1 MKGKKWIH
9 RGFSCLLSLAMIT
22 MTLTL
27 TQKEGIEIKA
37 ASNTKVY
44 NSGSY
49 TLKDV
54 TITGN
59 SGESAVKINGNVTLT
74 IEGTVTLRGGNAGYG
89 IGAGAGIEV
98 PEGSTLTLKGTG
110 NLIVYG
116 GNASNGQDG
125 LRPDAKKYIDKEKKI
140 VYYPEFQKY
149 GQGGGGAG
157 AGIGSK
163 GSDNANT
170 VLSTGTIQI
179 ADKNLMINATGGHG
193 GTLGGKGG
201 DGGEHF
207 CIDEKQTD
215 VGTFL
220 SRNQTVIMQGGYGGG
235 GGGGAGYP
243 AAGIG
248 SGGAAGS
255 NGGSGGSGGVDY
267 CQTSLVYAFI
277 AYVGTTGWWTA
288 GGGGGGAGGK
298 GFVNGGGGGGG
309 ATAVGSYNPEF
320 GGFLHPQPTY
330 GGKGG
335 ASNDFGKVAEP
346 ASKTYDGHTGTSG
359 QGGSPRGTGGPGGTG
374 EDEWEKTRSGDNSGQ
389 DGKKN
394 NTGSIILSAGS
405 LTSTSGGGNAQDIGI
420 GDGNGEASSSFTILG
435 GSLDPNSKKF
445 TIKGNNVYPITVRPS
460 MYVQGSNVKT
470 NVKVN
475 GNDGGITRFFPS
487 TTDGSLTL
495 WLPNGT
501 YEVQVANANGIYDNV
516 YHFTVNGSALTPQ
529 PDERDTVIDL
539 SNGSITFSDSSY
551 TQGGNIGAYSK
562 GAIVHNSGG
571 TNNTI
576 TYTGSSQHTLTL
588 ENTNI
593 SQLNLGNAQ
602 VKVVAMGTESTISK
616 VDITGYTSNITF
628 EGDEESILNID
639 TIQSNG
645 EKVSLDNYPYEF
657 ISELVV
663 SAAKD
668 EATAKKQ
675 LTNLGYTV
683 YDLNINQGG
692 SRYVYMGYKK
702 TKDPKEAIRDIKIYN
717 YNKKSPY
724 DGSPLSPNTTITFDG
739 KEYKN
744 MTGAI
749 EFWNLGYPLSE
760 PPVADINYKN
770 GRDHLFIYT
779 SKDPSLGDPIYGLAH
794 MTYPY
799 NNPEEGPYP
808 VYYDNFS
815 ANANS
820 HWVLGK
826 KDNEQTWESKAYSTN
841 HGNKNE
847 IYILIGYITANVNT
861 TEVAPY
867 YKISDGNA
875 NITNNNVYKLPSDA
889 EKAKKHAGS
898 ITMNSKG
905 KVVIGK
911 ISAPGQVEKITNGRT
926 MNPDTFYGTPS
937 IIVNQGYMVLQNYLD
952 GTKLKDTTKGT
963 GTVNMGLDPMKMSP
977 VNQFPPAYQ
986 MSYTQVDYR
995 MGNNKLGDV
1004 TVNGGTLQIGNDG
1017 NGAMSIPSAFTSG
1030 SYTKPVTTVKAGG
1043 NLLSKETSS
1052 LASGRIKVEITGLPK
1067 NNRLSLI
1074 ERSDQSGYL
1083 GDYTNFDATTNEN
1096 GNFITYV
1103 TNEDNGKYLK
1113 FADEAGNAYQYKIT
1127 VSNGSASASKV
1138 SLPALSTMT
1147 SADKPIKV
1155 YSKYIVHGGDL
1166 YAHSESQAVT
1176 LNCNATDI
1184 ELVDR
1189 ANLILNTTAQR
1200 TISSITGNGNL
1211 TLQGNGINLT
1221 GELSVPMTTIKSG
1234 CVKFM
1239 DNQVRS
1245 IVKILGGSV
1254 ETNSPLKDAQDASGA
1269 VYRAKIADRSAT
1281 IKVDGKDYAVYLGT
1295 ASITTMNLYLPEKTE
1310 IVQVGNNIYYLKLE
1324 GNEFK
1329 VTKQLTGDGVINLS
1343 KGDAE
1348 ILNDEQYVVNGQIYK
1363 KSTSTPYKVQGTS
1376 HHSLTISGGTSEIT
1390 LDNVNINSTTGSPID
1405 IKAGTNVK
1413 LKLSGN
1419 NTLQATNKYPAIHVP
1434 ETASLTISGTGKL
1447 NATGGSYAAAIG
1459 GGLKENNGLITIS
1472 GGTLDLT
1479 GGLNEA
1485 VGAGSDGT
1493 SKAGSII
1500 ITGGS
1505 VNAVN
1510 TSGGNAFGT
1519 TPKNANGDD
1528 LTRLIMTVTSA
1539 SSVSVDGIDYHINTL
1554 HDDGNLYLYVV
1565 SGKHSVKASGS
1576 TYQVI
1581 PLNIGSVEN
1590 GSLNLSLIDKDGNQT
1605 PLANGEMVIEGSK
1618 VALDVDP
1625 IKGYGIKDGPTSGTY
1640 TVKEDDGKLILY
1652 PQSGVNKDMDLSDWT
1667 TLLETSQDG
1676 KNSQILGLEKDIET
1690 EGSSYEELSLG
1701 VSQSGTSVV
1710 TLIAKGKGVKAEIV
1724 VNGEVKK
1731 TMTLSDENQT
1741 MIYEWA
1747 SNEDTVSVRLIG
1759 NGTVVISSIF
1769 MSKTIG
1775 VEELKA
1781 EFQQTVTL
1789 SLIQPGTYIDEDGVE
1804 QKAGYIRVEDKD
1816 GKEIVDRNPSEQ
1828 GIQLFS
1834 GENVKV
1840 RYMNYNQG
1848 NVFDGFTVTKGSSA
1862 ITSTDNPMELTID
1875 QDMSIESKFH
1885 QIPSYTIVI
1894 PETIALDDEGKT
1906 GSITASELRNMGTTD
1921 TVKVIVK
1928 NGITDHKLTLT
1939 RDGATNTL
1947 LVPVNDGTGKAVEN
1961 GSEIVKFTGN
1971 NTTPTSGGMFQLGKP
1986 QGERKAGSYSGNL
1999 VFEIIYQKGN

>member
-9 RGFSCLLSLAMIT
+9 RGFSCLLSLAMFT

-44 NSGSY
+44 NLGSY

-98 PEGSTLTLKGTG
+98 PEGSTLTLKGSG

-125 LRPDAKKYIDKEKKI
+125 LSPKAYYYLDEEHREKGTYNPD
-140 VYYPEFQKY
+140 Y
-149 GQGGGGAG
+149 GNYGKGGGGAG

-163 GSDNANT
+163 GADSSDKTEIA
-170 VLSTGTIQI
+170 GTIHI
-179 ADKNLMINATGGHG
+179 DDKYLRVNATGGKG
-193 GTLGGKGG
+193 GTQGGSGG
-201 DGGEHF
+201 QGGAHF
-207 CIDEKQTD
+207 LTEFKD
-215 VGTFL
+215 VSHGSDL
-220 SRNQTVIMQGGYGGG
+220 SRTQHMYNQGGWGGG

-248 SGGAAGS
+248 SGGAAGG
-255 NGGSGGSGGVDY
+255 NGGAGGRGGRDY
-267 CQTSLVYAFI
+267 CETALVYAFI
-277 AYVGTTGWWTA
+277 AYIGTTGWWTA
-288 GGGGGGAGGK
+288 GGGGGGGAGQGY
-298 GFVNGGGGGGG
+298 FNGGGGGGG
-309 ATAVGSYNPEF
+309 ASNVGHYNPEF
-320 GGFLHPQPTY
+320 GGFHYANVPV
-330 GGKGG
+330 GGWGG
-335 ASNDFGKVAEP
+335 GSNKSGSQSNPSEG
-346 ASKTYDGHTGTSG
+346 TYDGHKGTSG
-359 QGGSPRGTGGPGGTG
+359 TGGLADGSAGTAGNGNDNFLTANNGGNGGAKGTRASGGTVLL
-374 EDEWEKTRSGDNSGQ
+374 K
-389 DGKKN
+389 
-394 NTGSIILSAGS
+394 AGTVTAS
-405 LTSTSGGGNAQDIGI
+405 SGGGDAKDIGS
-420 GDGNGEASSSFTILG
+420 GDGIGTASGNFSMTGGTI
-435 GSLDPNSKKF
+435 DPNSTK
-445 TIKGNNVYPITVRPS
+445 INLKGNTVYPVTVRPS
-460 MYVQGSNVKT
+460 MFTAGT
-470 NVKVN
+470 NATTDVKVN
-475 GNDGGITRFFPS
+475 GKDWGLGRFF
-487 TTDGSLTL
+487 TANNGALIL
-495 WLPNGT
+495 WLPNGN
-501 YEVQVANANGIYDNV
+501 YKVEVANANGIFDNT
-516 YHFTVNGSALTPQ
+516 YEFSVNGKGLEPTPN
-529 PDERDTVIDL
+529 PAEAKIDL
-539 SNGSITFSDSSY
+539 SQGDITFENTKY
-551 TQGGNIGAYSK
+551 TQGTK
-562 GAIVHNSGG
+562 
-571 TNNTI
+571 
-576 TYTGSSQHTLTL
+576 TGSYSGSAALYSSDPTVAKNVTYKTIGTQALTI
-588 ENTNI
+588 ENANI
-593 SQLNLGNAQ
+593 DKLDLGA
-602 VKVVAMGTESTISK
+602 SK
-616 VDITGYTSNITF
+616 VDITTLGNNSKIATANVTEHTSGITF
-628 EGDEESILNID
+628 YGDKASELSVD
-639 TIQSNG
+639 TILSDSANL
-645 EKVSLDNYPYEF
+645 EYTEVPYTF
-657 ISELVV
+657 ISDIAIAT
-663 SAAKD
+663 SDKD
-668 EATAKKQ
+668 SATAKKY
-675 LTNLGYTV
+675 LTDKGYTV
-683 YDLNINQGG
+683 YKYPYEDKAEVDLNQDSKNFI
-692 SRYVYMGYKK
+692 VYIGYKTTQDP
-702 TKDPKEAIRDIKIYN
+702 TKAIRDIKILDRGTKGDVPKSTETFNGKTYTVATGLGATN
-717 YNKKSPY
+717 WNSGDLNMSKNSHQHLYLYYSKDASLGSPIFSLYAYHYRRTKDNIEILGSLLPLFEGGATYSSSHWITGRKESSSQIEKGPYDTNTGNNGYCSYLGFIRVYVSTKKSAPYNKVK
-724 DGSPLSPNTTITFDG
+724 DTGST
-739 KEYKN
+739 
-744 MTGAI
+744 
-749 EFWNLGYPLSE
+749 
-760 PPVADINYKN
+760 
-770 GRDHLFIYT
+770 
-779 SKDPSLGDPIYGLAH
+779 
-794 MTYPY
+794 
-799 NNPEEGPYP
+799 
-808 VYYDNFS
+808 
-815 ANANS
+815 
-820 HWVLGK
+820 
-826 KDNEQTWESKAYSTN
+826 
-841 HGNKNE
+841 
-847 IYILIGYITANVNT
+847 
-861 TEVAPY
+861 
-867 YKISDGNA
+867 ISDD
-875 NITNNNVYKLPSDA
+875 NILDLSALASD
-889 EKAKKHAGS
+889 KSNQHAGS
-898 ITMNSKG
+898 VTMNSEG

-911 ISAPGQVEKITNGRT
+911 IHSPGKTKSMTNGKVK
-926 MNPDTFYGTPS
+926 NPDTFYGTPS
-937 IIVNQGYMVLQNYLD
+937 ITVNNGYMILQTYLEGEMKPNSEIDKTMFFIGKDLHALYLFQPYYSNY
-952 GTKLKDTTKGT
+952 
-963 GTVNMGLDPMKMSP
+963 
-977 VNQFPPAYQ
+977 AYCL
-986 MSYTQVDYR
+986 
-995 MGNNKLGDV
+995 GNNKLGDV

-1017 NGAMSIPSAFTSG
+1017 NGTMSIPSAFTSG

-1052 LASGRIKVEITGLPK
+1052 LASGRIKVEITGLPT

-1083 GDYTNFDATTNEN
+1083 GDYTNFDATTNAN

-1103 TNEDNGKYLK
+1103 TNEDNEKYLK

-1189 ANLILNTTAQR
+1189 ANLILNTTALR

-1211 TLQGNGINLT
+1211 TLQGAGINLT
-1221 GELSVPMTTIKSG
+1221 GELSVPMTTVKSG
-1234 CVKFM
+1234 CVKFV
-1239 DNQVRS
+1239 DNQVKS

-1254 ETNSPLKDAQDASGA
+1254 ETSSPLKDVQGESGA
-1269 VYRAKIADRSAT
+1269 VYRAKITDRSAT

-1329 VTKQLTGDGVINLS
+1329 VTKQLTGNGVIDLS

-1376 HHSLTISGGTSEIT
+1376 NHTLTISGGTSEIT

-1459 GGLKENNGLITIS
+1459 GGWKENNGMITIS

-1519 TPKNANGDD
+1519 TPKNTNGDD
-1528 LTRLIMTVTSA
+1528 LTRLVMTVTSA
-1539 SSVSVDGIDYHINTL
+1539 SSVSVDGIDYNVNTL

-1581 PLNIGSVEN
+1581 PLNIESMEN
-1590 GSLNLSLIDKDGNQT
+1590 GSLNLSLIDKNGNQT

-1618 VALDVDP
+1618 VALDVEP
-1625 IKGYGIKDGPTSGTY
+1625 QKGYGIKDGPTSGTY

-1652 PQSGVNKDMDLSDWT
+1652 PQTGVNKDMDLSDWT

-1710 TLIAKGKGVKAEIV
+1710 TFIAKGKGVKAEIV

-1789 SLIQPGTYIDEDGVE
+1789 SLIQPGTYMDEDGVE

-1928 NGITDHKLTLT
+1928 NGITDHKLALT

-1971 NTTPTSGGMFQLGKP
+1971 NTTPTSGGMFRLGKP